1 MNLQSY
7 LKISGIKIM
16 RSVRSNLKLSN
27 LTINITILNRFN
39 IIIRFRIHIFNHRA
53 VVNHRLMVNNRWLRS
68 FSKIRMSIQIDNHR
82 FTMVNNLQCPLQN
95 LTADNQCILLNWIIT
110 PFIKAK
116 NLINKNKFPVAKSM
130 KWLILFWIQQSNQ
143 QIKRSNFM

>member
-1 MNLQSY
+1 
-7 LKISGIKIM
+7 M
-16 RSVRSNLKLSN
+16 RSVRLNLKLSN

-39 IIIRFRIHIFNHRA
+39 IIIRFRIHIFNNRA

-68 FSKIRMSIQIDNHR
+68 FSKIRMSIPIDSHR

-116 NLINKNKFPVAKSM
+116 NLINKNKFPVAKNM
-130 KWLILFWIQQSNQ
+130 KWMILFWI
-143 QIKRSNFM
+143 

>member
-1 MNLQSY
+1 
-7 LKISGIKIM
+7 M
-16 RSVRSNLKLSN
+16 RSVRLNLKLSN

-39 IIIRFRIHIFNHRA
+39 IIIRFRIHIFNNRA

-116 NLINKNKFPVAKSM
+116 NLINKNKFPVAKNM
-130 KWLILFWIQQSNQ
+130 KWLILFWI
-143 QIKRSNFM
+143 

>member
-1 MNLQSY
+1 
-7 LKISGIKIM
+7 M
-16 RSVRSNLKLSN
+16 RSVRLNLKLSN

-39 IIIRFRIHIFNHRA
+39 IIIRFRIHIFNNRA

-68 FSKIRMSIQIDNHR
+68 FSKIRMSIPIDSHR

-110 PFIKAK
+110 LFIKAK
-116 NLINKNKFPVAKSM
+116 NLINKNKFPVAKNM
-130 KWLILFWIQQSNQ
+130 KWLILFWI
-143 QIKRSNFM
+143 

>member
-16 RSVRSNLKLSN
+16 RSVRLNLKLSN

-39 IIIRFRIHIFNHRA
+39 IIIRFRIHIFNHRT
-53 VVNHRLMVNNRWLRS
+53 VLNHRLMVNNRWLRS
-68 FSKIRMSIQIDNHR
+68 FNKIRMSILIDNHR

-95 LTADNQCILLNWIIT
+95 LTADNQCILLKWIIT

-116 NLINKNKFPVAKSM
+116 NLINKNKFTVAKNM
-130 KWLILFWIQQSNQ
+130 KWLILFWI
-143 QIKRSNFM
+143 

>member
-7 LKISGIKIM
+7 LKISGIKTM
-16 RSVRSNLKLSN
+16 RSVRLNLKLSN

-39 IIIRFRIHIFNHRA
+39 IIIRFRIHIFNNRA

-68 FSKIRMSIQIDNHR
+68 FSKIRMSIPIDSHR

-110 PFIKAK
+110 LFIKAK
-116 NLINKNKFPVAKSM
+116 NLINKNKFPVAKNM
-130 KWLILFWIQQSNQ
+130 KWLILFWI
-143 QIKRSNFM
+143 

>member
-16 RSVRSNLKLSN
+16 RSVRLNLKLSN

-53 VVNHRLMVNNRWLRS
+53 VVNHRLMVNNRWLRK
-68 FSKIRMSIQIDNHR
+68 FSKIRMSIPIDNHR

-110 PFIKAK
+110 PYIKAK
-116 NLINKNKFPVAKSM
+116 NLINKNKFPLAKNM
-130 KWLILFWIQQSNQ
+130 KWLILFWI
-143 QIKRSNFM
+143 

>member
-1 MNLQSY
+1 
-7 LKISGIKIM
+7 M
-16 RSVRSNLKLSN
+16 RSVRLNLKLSN

-39 IIIRFRIHIFNHRA
+39 IIIRFRIHIFNNRA

-68 FSKIRMSIQIDNHR
+68 FSKIRMSIPIDNHR
-82 FTMVNNLQCPLQN
+82 FKMVNNLQCPLQN

-116 NLINKNKFPVAKSM
+116 NLINKNKFPVAKNM
-130 KWLILFWIQQSNQ
+130 KWLILFWI
-143 QIKRSNFM
+143 

>member
-1 MNLQSY
+1 
-7 LKISGIKIM
+7 M
-16 RSVRSNLKLSN
+16 RSVRLNLKLSN

-39 IIIRFRIHIFNHRA
+39 IIIRFRIHIFNNRA

-116 NLINKNKFPVAKSM
+116 NLINKNKFPVVKSM
-130 KWLILFWIQQSNQ
+130 KWLILFWI
-143 QIKRSNFM
+143 

>member
-16 RSVRSNLKLSN
+16 RSVRLNLKLSN

-95 LTADNQCILLNWIIT
+95 LTADNQCILLNWLIT
-110 PFIKAK
+110 SFLKAK
-116 NLINKNKFPVAKSM
+116 NLINKNKFPVVKSM